1 MAQQKIISNKR
12 LNERQ
17 VYVDNLAVTVAQAG
31 LTTLATVEDLADT
44 VRMYFEVTTGTQAFD
59 AFEIQV
65 KAHPSGS
72 WNAVYNATGD
82 FTTPAGLLVG
92 ASGDLTA
99 LALSTLGW
107 FIMETRGL
115 YGVRVQ
121 ASCGNVAGTSCNVYL
136 GAG

>member
-1 MAQQKIISNKR
+1 MAQTTRVSNKR

-17 VYVDNLAVTVAQAG
+17 IYVENLAVNVAQSG
-31 LTTLATVEDLADT
+31 LTTLAQVEDMADT
-44 VRMYFEVTTGTQAFD
+44 VRTVFQVTAGAQALD

-65 KAHPSGS
+65 KAHQNGDWLTLYS
-72 WNAVYNATGD
+72 ATGD
-82 FTTPAGLLVG
+82 FTTPAGILVG

-99 LALSTLGW
+99 LTATSKGW

-115 YGVRVQ
+115 YGIRVQ
-121 ASCGNVAGTSCNVYL
+121 ASCANVAGTSCNVYM